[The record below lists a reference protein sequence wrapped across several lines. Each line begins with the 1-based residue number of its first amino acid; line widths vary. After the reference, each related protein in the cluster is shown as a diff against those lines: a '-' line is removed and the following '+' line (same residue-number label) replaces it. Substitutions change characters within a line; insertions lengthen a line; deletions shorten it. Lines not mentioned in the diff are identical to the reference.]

1 MPNGGLQSMILR
13 AVLEK
18 MASIFQKISKNCGF
32 LVQTRSKKSDQ
43 FSLLLVCH
51 LCHQNN

>member
-1 MPNGGLQSMILR
+1 MILR
-13 AVLEK
+13 AVLGK
-18 MASIFQKISKNCGF
+18 MASIFKKFSKNCGF
-32 LVQTRSKKSDQ
+32 LSKLGQRINQ